1 MIDRSGTI
9 TTGGVAQQLAPDG
22 TRRGFSIQNLSTA
35 DLYFNL
41 GATAVQGQP
50 SFRIPANTLYE
61 SPVGCDRV
69 SGVIS
74 IIGATTG
81 QAFTAKEW

>member
-9 TTGGVAQQLAPDG
+9 TTGGAAQDLAPANN
-22 TRRGFSIQNLSTA
+22 RKGFTIQNLSVG
-35 DLYFNL
+35 DLFFNL
-41 GATAVQGQP
+41 GVTAVQGQP
-50 SFRIPANTLYE
+50 SFRIPPNSLYE
-61 SPVGCDRV
+61 SPETCDRLA
-69 SGVIS
+69 GNIS